1 MKRCPFG
8 KVQVK
13 WSQVGSSWWGLCKN
27 EYPFISLLFLKQ
39 TPLGD
44 PCLHIMRV
52 YRQMSHLVA
61 SIEFLIRKYIETKF
75 DYDALRHLTPALL
88 ETTLRRDEEATE
100 DLSAELLRIV
110 LDEVNWH
117 GIVQKV
123 KANIPDEECDDQD
136 DEEDNDEEEINE

>member
-1 MKRCPFG
+1 
-8 KVQVK
+8 
-13 WSQVGSSWWGLCKN
+13 
-27 EYPFISLLFLKQ
+27 
-39 TPLGD
+39 
-44 PCLHIMRV
+44 
-52 YRQMSHLVA
+52 MSHLVA
-61 SIEFLIRKYIETKF
+61 TIEFLVRKYIETKF

-117 GIVQKV
+117 TIVQKV
-123 KANIPDEECDDQD
+123 KANIPEEEC

>member
-1 MKRCPFG
+1 
-8 KVQVK
+8 
-13 WSQVGSSWWGLCKN
+13 
-27 EYPFISLLFLKQ
+27 
-39 TPLGD
+39 
-44 PCLHIMRV
+44 
-52 YRQMSHLVA
+52 MSHLVA

-123 KANIPDEECDDQD
+123 KANIPDEEGDDQD